1 MDEKTGEIL
10 TFQEMREN
18 SVKCALW
25 LRKVGV
31 KKGDVVTIC
40 TRNSSVAYAPFLA
53 SIYIGAIVNPWEE
66 KYFKGKFNIF

>member
-1 MDEKTGEIL
+1 
-10 TFQEMREN
+10 MREN

-40 TRNSSVAYAPFLA
+40 TRNSSVVYAPFLA